1 MDWRMGT
8 FFEIESISPLPTPRD
23 FGIPLLYI
31 LRSGISVGV
40 RARGKR
46 ERLDQPRQLSFDIT
60 QSSSKCMKTAQ
71 YGFVVWREI
80 TVPPPPQFSKR
91 R

>member
-8 FFEIESISPLPTPRD
+8 FFEIESISPLLTPRD

-31 LRSGISVGV
+31 LRPGISVGV

-46 ERLDQPRQLSFDIT
+46 ERIAQPRQFSFDIN
-60 QSSSKCMKTAQ
+60 S
-71 YGFVVWREI
+71 
-80 TVPPPPQFSKR
+80 PPKVHTGNILYKVYTIYNCHLSAPPIDT
-91 R
+91 